1 MLSAVSGATIPFGTA
16 AFNSVVSISGS
27 LAMLTATPGLVAG
40 EQLGRRAASRLIL
53 EVNVGERLAAVVADD
68 EAGVGLL
75 DGPGRRE
82 AGEKAFAL

>member
-1 MLSAVSGATIPFGTA
+1 VCTTNQSRGPVNAKLL
-16 AFNSVVSISGS
+16 
-27 LAMLTATPGLVAG
+27 LAQQLRQLGDVCGDAPRLVAG